1 MQYVW
6 LLQNNHVFFFFRHD
20 ECTYLLVNWL
30 RSIAVLVRSSFYSIS
45 SLFLGS
51 CILGENVLTMVG
63 RPTPPKESSS
73 AVRESPAGGSGHL
86 GLGDKED
93 ILFGNRMPKTM
104 HWSIP
109 WSDLMMTMFILFAI
123 MYIYHSST
131 RDVLSTKGKDSTIGA
146 RMEPGTDITIGKP
159 RGFAGSLKEPI
170 SNIYDVSKETVRA
183 NNLEDFAS
191 VALVPDK
198 AVRIIL
204 TGDLLFDTGKA
215 DLKPEAKRSLERIAG
230 IIRRAPYMVNVVGH
244 TDNVPIY
251 SERFPTNWEL
261 SAIRACEVARFLIE
275 EMGIPGKRFYIGGH
289 AYHQPVFP
297 SNSPRNRAANRRV
310 EIIITKE
317 RPYGRPGIGKNVLG
331 LGLLEGAR
339 RSTADTWPWNTFR

>member
-1 MQYVW
+1 M
-6 LLQNNHVFFFFRHD
+6 D
-20 ECTYLLVNWL
+20 
-30 RSIAVLVRSSFYSIS
+30 
-45 SLFLGS
+45 
-51 CILGENVLTMVG
+51 
-63 RPTPPKESSS
+63 
-73 AVRESPAGGSGHL
+73 
-86 GLGDKED
+86 LGDTED

-109 WSDLMMTMFILFAI
+109 WSDLMMTMFILFVI

-131 RDVLSTKGKDSTIGA
+131 RHVLSTKGKDSTIGA
-146 RMEPGTDITIGKP
+146 RMELGTDSTIGKP
-159 RGFAGSLKEPI
+159 MDFAGSLKESI
-170 SNIYDVSKETVRA
+170 SNIYEMSKETVRA
-183 NNLEDFAS
+183 NDLEDFAS

-204 TGDLLFDTGKA
+204 TGDLHFDTGKA
-215 DLKPEAKRSLERIAG
+215 GLKPEAKRSLERIAG
-230 IIRRAPYMVNVVGH
+230 IVRRAPYMVNVVGH
-244 TDNVPIY
+244 TDNVPIH
-251 SERFPTNWEL
+251 SERFLTNWEL

-297 SNSPRNRAANRRV
+297 NNSPRNRAANRRV

-317 RPYGRPGIGKNVLG
+317 RPYGRPGIGENVIG
-331 LGLLEGAR
+331 LGLLEGTR